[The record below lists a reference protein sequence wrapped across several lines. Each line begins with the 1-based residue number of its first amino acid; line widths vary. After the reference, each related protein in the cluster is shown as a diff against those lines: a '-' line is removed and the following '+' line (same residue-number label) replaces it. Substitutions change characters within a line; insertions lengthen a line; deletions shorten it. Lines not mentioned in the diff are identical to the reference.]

1 MIRRPPR
8 STLFPYTTLFRS
20 LVEEVV
26 RKSGLEDAYI
36 RLGALAG
43 IEPQVAG
50 AARDHEPDVGV
61 LEATF
66 PHDLLD
72 EAAHRFL
79 GHRDVEPDP
88 LGRGIEAVEGVLQ
101 AEKPA
106 LVRAGAPAHDV
117 GLHE

>member
-36 RLGALAG
+36 RIGALAG

-88 LGRGIEAVEGVLQ
+88 LGRGIEAVEEQLSAQNPPPLGHGGPPHAQ
-101 AEKPA
+101 
-106 LVRAGAPAHDV
+106 RHD
-117 GLHE
+117 